1 MQFWS
6 IPEVQG
12 DDDNEDDEL
21 DDDAVDDD
29 DDDNEVDD
37 EDKEDGNSNHPEVE
51 GERGLFVLLPTEVPL
66 VVSAQLLII
75 VIVVIYLVFI
85 TITKPTIMIFI
96 LMINPLSSSYS

>member
-66 VVSAQLLII
+66 IVSAQLLII
-75 VIVVIYLVFI
+75 VIVVIYHVFI
-85 TITKPTIMIFI
+85 TITKPIIMIFI